1 VERRKF
7 TLRFQRVIL
16 RIVNYKYYK
25 AKKIKLGV
33 VADLCS
39 IMGIINESGKLL
51 SAKHIV
57 EGISTMNERCNGLG
71 GGFAAY
77 GLYPEYKDY
86 YALHVLLENFEL
98 KDHVAELLKD
108 YVNIYKDE
116 EIETRNVDGVTQDY
130 IPWRFFVD
138 VPERHTSNAD
148 DYIIDLAM
156 KINDSGGAL
165 VISSGKNMGV
175 FKAIGYPDQ
184 VARLYKLDSYK
195 AYMWLAHGR
204 YPTNT
209 RGWWGGAHPFSILD
223 YSIVHNGE
231 ITSYG
236 TNKRFL
242 ELYGY
247 KCSYSTDSEV
257 LAYLWDLLVR
267 RHKLPINLASQVLA
281 PPFWEKI
288 EQMPLEKRH
297 VAEAL
302 RITYGPAMVNGP
314 FGIVIATGSGLTG
327 IAGNGSMVSLSD
339 RIKLR
344 PLVCARKD
352 DYTFMA
358 SEESA
363 IKAVCNDP
371 DTVWAPR
378 AGKPTVATVNADV

>member
-1 VERRKF
+1 M
-7 TLRFQRVIL
+7 
-16 RIVNYKYYK
+16 
-25 AKKIKLGV
+25 

-39 IMGIINESGKLL
+39 ILGIVNESGKLF
-51 SAKHIV
+51 SASSII
-57 EGISTMNERCNGLG
+57 EGITLMNERCNGLG

-86 YALHVLLENFEL
+86 YALHILLKDFEL
-98 KDHVAELLKD
+98 KDRVEEMLKEHVD
-108 YVNIYKDE
+108 IYKDE
-116 EIETRNVDGVTQDY
+116 EIETRNVQGISQDY
-130 IPWRFFVD
+130 LPWRFFVD
-138 VPERHTSNAD
+138 VPERYEHDAD
-148 DYIIDLAM
+148 NYITDLAM
-156 KINDSGGAL
+156 KINDTGNAL
-165 VISSGKNMGV
+165 VVSSGKNMGV
-175 FKAIGYPDQ
+175 FKAIVYPDQ
-184 VARLYKLDSYK
+184 VAKLYKLEKYE

-223 YSIVHNGE
+223 CSIVHNGE

-236 TNKRFL
+236 TNRRFL

-247 KCSYSTDSEV
+247 KCSYFTDSEV

-267 RHKLPINLASQVLA
+267 RHKLTIELASEALA
-281 PPFWEKI
+281 PPFWEQI
-288 EQMPLEKRH
+288 ERMPAEKRRII
-297 VAEAL
+297 EAL

-314 FGIVIATGSGLTG
+314 FGIVIANGSGLTG
-327 IAGNGSMVSLSD
+327 IAGNGTMVGLSD

-363 IKAVCNDP
+363 IKAVCKNP
-371 DTVWAPR
+371 DIVWAPG
-378 AGKPTVATVNADV
+378 AGKPTVAMVTGDV

>member
-1 VERRKF
+1 M
-7 TLRFQRVIL
+7 
-16 RIVNYKYYK
+16 
-25 AKKIKLGV
+25 
-33 VADLCS
+33 ADLCS
-39 IMGIINESGKLL
+39 ILGIVNEQGRAFS
-51 SAKHIV
+51 SRSII
-57 EGISTMNERCNGLG
+57 EGIRLMNERCNGLG

-86 YALHVLLENFEL
+86 YALHVLLKDFEL
-98 KDHVAELLKD
+98 KDHVAEMLKEH
-108 YVNIYKDE
+108 VNIYKDE
-116 EIETRNVDGVTQDY
+116 EIPTRNVEGLSQDY

-138 VPERHTSNAD
+138 VPERHARDAD

-156 KINDSGGAL
+156 KINNTRDAL
-165 VISSGKNMGV
+165 VVSSGKNMGV

-184 VARLYKLDSYK
+184 VAELYKLEKYK

-236 TNKRFL
+236 TNRRFL

-247 KCSYSTDSEV
+247 KCSYFTDSEV

-267 RHKLPINLASQVLA
+267 RHKLPIGLASEVLA
-281 PPFWEKI
+281 PPFWEQI
-288 EQMPLEKRH
+288 DRMPAEKRKII
-297 VAEAL
+297 EAL
-302 RITYGPAMVNGP
+302 RITYAPAMVNGP
-314 FGIVIATGSGLTG
+314 FSIVVANGSGLTG
-327 IAGNGSMVSLSD
+327 MAGKGTMVGLSD

-352 DYTFMA
+352 DFTFMA

-363 IKAVCNDP
+363 IKAVCNNP
-371 DTVWAPR
+371 DSVWAPR
-378 AGKPTVATVNADV
+378 AGKPTTALVNGDV